1 MAAVAK
7 SLTPHSEWCQDMD
20 RILLKIK
27 IPDVDVKD
35 TKMDI
40 TKDKFSFSYKGG
52 GKEYHF
58 EFMFR
63 FPVNASTVK
72 YRSTQRDLALV
83 IEKETSN
90 SYWPHLMPKTDKK
103 KYKNHCLVDWDRFMD
118 EDDAKKSKKG
128 IVDDEDGYGNLAGMG
143 MGAEESSSDDS
154 DDEPIDDLEMKP
166 TTDVVDNAVVE
177 EAVDV
182 VKPDDKEE
190 NKESTEENAKG
201 DAEAAEEVDAAVDV
215 D

>member
-35 TKMDI
+35 TKLDI

-63 FPVNASTVK
+63 FPVNPSTVK
-72 YRSTQRDLALV
+72 YRSTQRNLALV

-90 SYWPHLMPKTDKK
+90 SYWPHLMPKSDKK
-103 KYKNHCLVDWDRFMD
+103 KYKQHCLVDWDRFMD

-143 MGAEESSSDDS
+143 MGDDDSSSDDS
-154 DDEPIDDLEMKP
+154 DDAPIDDLEVKP
-166 TTDVVDNAVVE
+166 DGDAAESKENE

>member
-1 MAAVAK
+1 
-7 SLTPHSEWCQDMD
+7 MD

-35 TKMDI
+35 TKLDI

-63 FPVNASTVK
+63 FPVNPSTVK

-103 KYKNHCLVDWDRFMD
+103 KYKNHCQVDWNRFMD
-118 EDDAKKSKKG
+118 EDDAKKSKKALSMTRMAMA
-128 IVDDEDGYGNLAGMG
+128 IWREWEWA
-143 MGAEESSSDDS
+143 
-154 DDEPIDDLEMKP
+154 
-166 TTDVVDNAVVE
+166 
-177 EAVDV
+177 
-182 VKPDDKEE
+182 
-190 NKESTEENAKG
+190 
-201 DAEAAEEVDAAVDV
+201 
-215 D
+215 

>member
-1 MAAVAK
+1 MG
-7 SLTPHSEWCQDMD
+7 
-20 RILLKIK
+20 
-27 IPDVDVKD
+27 D
-35 TKMDI
+35 TKLDI

-63 FPVNASTVK
+63 FPVNPSTVK
-72 YRSTQRDLALV
+72 YRSTQRNLALV

-90 SYWPHLMPKTDKK
+90 SYWPHLMPKSDKK
-103 KYKNHCLVDWDRFMD
+103 KYKQHCLVDWDRFMD

-166 TTDVVDNAVVE
+166 TTDVVDN
-177 EAVDV
+177 
-182 VKPDDKEE
+182 KE
-190 NKESTEENAKG
+190 N
-201 DAEAAEEVDAAVDV
+201 
-215 D
+215 